1 MLGRMLD
8 GLVVGGGLA
17 GLTAARV
24 LTGAGRRVR
33 VLEAAPDVGGRVR
46 SREVEGFLLDA
57 GFQVLFPAYPAVRRH
72 LDLDALDL
80 VPLPSAAA
88 LRRGAREDVLG
99 SPLDDLASLPSTLK
113 SGALTLGDKLR
124 VARLAAS
131 LRTPAAHELLIGS
144 DESTESFLRG
154 QGFSEAALDHFFRP
168 FFGGIF
174 LRRDLATSARLFRY
188 YFRMLM
194 DGGAALPRRGM
205 GELSRQLAQGSDV
218 LTGVR
223 VSRLLPRPGYVTAVT
238 SAGEIDARQVIVAT
252 DAPTASDLT
261 GEALSRG
268 ALSSTYLYYAT
279 PQRVSGQHRL
289 LLNAE
294 TGLINN
300 ALINNA
306 QWTSLAVP
314 GRAPAGQHLLTV
326 TVLGLPDLD
335 DASLDARVRGEL
347 TRWYGAEAVDKLR
360 LLMLER
366 IPYAQFEQPA
376 GYAATLPGHATSLPG
391 VLIASEITSMSGIQG
406 ALESGEK
413 AAAIVLGDLAAL
425 SRPRGA

>member
-1 MLGRMLD
+1 M
-8 GLVVGGGLA
+8 
-17 GLTAARV
+17 
-24 LTGAGRRVR
+24 
-33 VLEAAPDVGGRVR
+33 
-46 SREVEGFLLDA
+46 
-57 GFQVLFPAYPAVRRH
+57 
-72 LDLDALDL
+72 
-80 VPLPSAAA
+80 
-88 LRRGAREDVLG
+88 
-99 SPLDDLASLPSTLK
+99 
-113 SGALTLGDKLR
+113 
-124 VARLAAS
+124 
-131 LRTPAAHELLIGS
+131 
-144 DESTESFLRG
+144 
-154 QGFSEAALDHFFRP
+154 
-168 FFGGIF
+168 
-174 LRRDLATSARLFRY
+174 
-188 YFRMLM
+188 
-194 DGGAALPRRGM
+194 
-205 GELSRQLAQGSDV
+205 
-218 LTGVR
+218 R

-252 DAPTASDLT
+252 EAPTASDLT

-300 ALINNA
+300 A

-326 TVLGLPDLD
+326 TVL
-335 DASLDARVRGEL
+335 
-347 TRWYGAEAVDKLR
+347 R

-366 IPYAQFEQPA
+366 LPYAQFEQPA

>member
-1 MLGRMLD
+1 MLD

-17 GLTAARV
+17 GLTAARL
-24 LTGAGRRVR
+24 LTRAGRRVR
-33 VLEAAPDVGGRVR
+33 VLEAAPEVGGRVR
-46 SREVEGFLLDA
+46 SRVLEGFTLDA
-57 GFQVLFPAYPAVRRH
+57 GFQVLFPAYPAVRRQ
-72 LDLDALDL
+72 LDLGALDL

-88 LRRGAREDVLG
+88 VRRGEREDVLG
-99 SPLDDLASLPSTLK
+99 SPLDDLASLPGTLT

-124 VARLAAS
+124 VARLAAA
-131 LRTPAAHELLIGS
+131 LRSSPAHELLTGP

-205 GELSRQLAQGSDV
+205 GEISRQLAQGTDV
-218 LTGVR
+218 LTGVK
-223 VSRLLPRPGYVTAVT
+223 VLRLLPRPGHVTAVT

-252 DAPTASDLT
+252 DAPAASDLT
-261 GEALSRG
+261 GEALTRG

-279 PQRVSGQHRL
+279 SRRISGQHRL

-294 TGLINN
+294 AG
-300 ALINNA
+300 LINNA

-314 GRAPAGQHLLTV
+314 GRAPEGKHLLTV
-326 TVLGLPDLD
+326 TVLGLPDLGADFD
-335 DASLDARVRGEL
+335 DAALDARVRGEL
-347 TRWYGAEAVDKLR
+347 SRWYGAEAAGTLR
-360 LLMLER
+360 LLALER

-376 GYAATLPGHATSLPG
+376 GYAATLPGHATRLPG
-391 VLIASEITSMSGIQG
+391 VLLASEITSMSGIQG

-413 AAAIVLGDLAAL
+413 AAAIVLGDLAGM

>member
-1 MLGRMLD
+1 MLEHMLD

-17 GLTAARV
+17 GLTAARI
-24 LTGAGRRVR
+24 LTKAGRRVR
-33 VLEAAPDVGGRVR
+33 VLEAAAEVGGRVR
-46 SREVEGFLLDA
+46 SREVEGFTLDA
-57 GFQVLFPAYPAVRRH
+57 GFQVLFPAYPAARRQ

-88 LRRGAREDVLG
+88 VRRGEREDVLG
-99 SPLDDLASLPSTLK
+99 SPLDDLASLPATLK
-113 SGALTLGDKLR
+113 SGALTLTDKLR
-124 VARLAAS
+124 VARLAAA
-131 LRTPAAHELLIGS
+131 LRASPAHELLTGP
-144 DESTESFLRG
+144 DESTEAFLRA

-205 GELSRQLAQGSDV
+205 GEISRQLAQGTDV
-218 LTGVR
+218 LTGVK
-223 VSRLLPRPGYVTAVT
+223 VLRLLPRPGHVTAVT

-252 DAPTASDLT
+252 DAPAASDLT
-261 GEALSRG
+261 GEALTRG

-279 PQRVSGQHRL
+279 SRRISGQHRL

-294 TGLINN
+294 AG
-300 ALINNA
+300 LINNA

-314 GRAPAGQHLLTV
+314 GRAPEGKHLLTV
-326 TVLGLPDLD
+326 TVLGLPEVD
-335 DASLDARVRGEL
+335 DAALDARVRGEL
-347 TRWYGAEAVDKLR
+347 TRWYGAEAASTLR
-360 LLMLER
+360 LLGLER
-366 IPYAQFEQPA
+366 LPYAQFEQPA
-376 GYAATLPGHATSLPG
+376 GYAATLPGHATRLPG
-391 VLIASEITSMSGIQG
+391 VLLASEVTSMSGIQG

-413 AAAIVLGDLAAL
+413 AAAIVLGDLTGM

>member
-24 LTGAGRRVR
+24 LTRAGRRVR
-33 VLEAAPDVGGRVR
+33 VLEAAPEVGGRVR
-46 SREVEGFLLDA
+46 SRELEGFTLDA
-57 GFQVLFPAYPAVRRH
+57 GFQVLFPAYPAVRRQ
-72 LDLDALDL
+72 LNLDALDL

-279 PQRVSGQHRL
+279 PQRISGQHRL

-294 TGLINN
+294 TG
-300 ALINNA
+300 LINNA

-347 TRWYGAEAVDKLR
+347 TRWYGAEAVGTLR

-391 VLIASEITSMSGIQG
+391 VLLASEITSMSGIQG